1 MDAVP
6 LIGTIPATV
15 SPEQKADRLR
25 AFWHS
30 GRRILAQLDAFTKRC
45 DRKYEGPSQRW
56 PDLDETTRLAI
67 RDVRRKAVER
77 CENYKYTRRDILDKV
92 FGKNNWDP
100 IETDMVEW
108 REGMANHDPALDLNG
123 GKMAPGPQPARPA
136 NESVISYR
144 AVRPMPSRGRLV
156 SRNAHVSTSSG
167 VQRKVIEVPA
177 AAKPYEPS
185 PSPSLPQYGE
195 DEVPLTVQMPGIS
208 SPATAR
214 ESPQRPSIV
223 VGTSTWSQGSLWEE
237 SDAVVPR
244 TAIKSIGSDDSLSS
258 DLTA

>member
-1 MDAVP
+1 MLSSAN
-6 LIGTIPATV
+6 
-15 SPEQKADRLR
+15 LR
-25 AFWHS
+25 
-30 GRRILAQLDAFTKRC
+30 R
-45 DRKYEGPSQRW
+45 
-56 PDLDETTRLAI
+56 
-67 RDVRRKAVER
+67 
-77 CENYKYTRRDILDKV
+77 V

-100 IETDMVEW
+100 IETGMVEW

-123 GKMAPGPQPARPA
+123 GKMDPEPQPGRPA
-136 NESVISYR
+136 NESVITYR

-156 SRNAHVSTSSG
+156 SSRNAHAPTAGG
-167 VQRKVIEVPA
+167 VQRKAIEGPA
-177 AAKPYEPS
+177 AQKQYEPS

-237 SDAVVPR
+237 SDTVVVPR
-244 TAIKSIGSDDSLSS
+244 PTIKCIGSDDSLSP
-258 DLTA
+258 DWAA